1 MGDKELTVSQ
11 QSEIMPVIDMKTITD
26 YMDAQGLTSSLE
38 PKEKTMFINIA
49 KEYGLNP
56 FKREIYCTAYG
67 QGQYRKCAIVTG
79 YEVYIKR
86 AERTGKLDGWN
97 VKVEGHVN
105 DKTLS
110 ATVII
115 HRKDWQ
121 HPFEHTAYYLECVQ
135 TTKDKQTGAEIPNSV
150 WKKQPIFMTKKV
162 AIAQGFRLCFS
173 DEFGGMPYTNDELGV
188 EPVAERNITPVEETK
203 VVEEPSKAEIESELD
218 TDRTKLAHIL
228 ETYEKDL
235 SGQPYELSCRAM
247 ADGDPEKISEM
258 LGRCITYLGRKG
270 IKVA

>member
-1 MGDKELTVSQ
+1 MSDKELTVSQ
-11 QSEIMPVIDMKTITD
+11 QSEIMSVIDMKTITD

-67 QGQYRKCAIVTG
+67 KGEYRKCAIVTG

-135 TTKDKQTGAEIPNSV
+135 LNKEGKPNQV
-150 WKKQPIFMTKKV
+150 WSKQPIFMTKKV

-188 EPVAERNITPVEETK
+188 EPAAERNITPVEETK
-203 VVEEPSKAEIESELD
+203 AIEEPPQAEIEAELVG
-218 TDRTKLAHIL
+218 DREKLAHIL
-228 ETYEKDL
+228 KTYEKDL
-235 SGQPYELSCRAM
+235 TGQPYELSCRAM
-247 ADGDPEKISEM
+247 ANGTPEEITEM

-270 IKVA
+270 IKVSA

>member
-1 MGDKELTVSQ
+1 MSDKELTVSQ

-115 HRKDWQ
+115 HRKDWG
-121 HPFEHTAYYLECVQ
+121 HPFEHTAYYQECVQ
-135 TTKDKQTGAEIPNSV
+135 LNKEGNPNQV
-150 WKKQPIFMTKKV
+150 WSKQPIFMTKKV

-188 EPVAERNITPVEETK
+188 EPAAERNITPVEETK
-203 VVEEPSKAEIESELD
+203 VVEEPSQAEIESELD

-247 ADGDPEKISEM
+247 ANGNPEEITEM

>member
-1 MGDKELTVSQ
+1 MSDKEIVVSTQ
-11 QSEIMPVIDMKTITD
+11 EVLPVVDMKTITD

-86 AERTGKLDGWN
+86 AERTGRLDGWN
-97 VKVEGHVN
+97 VEISGSVRDG
-105 DKTLS
+105 TLA
-110 ATVII
+110 ATIII
-115 HRKDWQ
+115 HRKDWS
-121 HPFEHTAYYLECVQ
+121 HEFKHTAYYCECVQ
-135 TTKDKQTGAEIPNSV
+135 TNKEGKPNQV
-150 WKKQPIFMTKKV
+150 WSKQPIFMTKKV

-188 EPVAERNITPVEETK
+188 ETIPQEKNITPVEEAK
-203 VVEEPSKAEIESELD
+203 PIESKPIEPAPAEVEAELD
-218 TDRTKLAHIL
+218 NKNKLGKIL
-228 ETYEKDL
+228 ETYEQAL
-235 SGQPYELSCRAM
+235 AGQPYEMSCRAM
-247 ADGDPEKISEM
+247 ANGNPEEIDEM
-258 LGRCITYLGRKG
+258 LNRCIVYLGKKG

>member
-1 MGDKELTVSQ
+1 MSEKELAVSQ
-11 QSEIMPVIDMKTITD
+11 QSEIMPVVDMKTITD

-121 HPFEHTAYYLECVQ
+121 HPFEHTAYYQECVQ
-135 TTKDKQTGAEIPNSV
+135 LNKEGKPNQV
-150 WKKQPIFMTKKV
+150 WSKQPIFMTKKV

-188 EPVAERNITPVEETK
+188 EPAAERNITPVEETK
-203 VVEEPSKAEIESELD
+203 AIEEPPQAEIESELVG
-218 TDRTKLAHIL
+218 DREKLAHIL

-235 SGQPYELSCRAM
+235 TGQPYELSCRAM
-247 ADGDPEKISEM
+247 ASGNPEEITEM

-270 IKVA
+270 IKVSA

>member
-1 MGDKELTVSQ
+1 MSEKEIAVSQ

-97 VKVEGHVN
+97 VEISGSLKDG
-105 DKTLS
+105 TLA
-110 ATVII
+110 ATIII
-115 HRKDWQ
+115 HRKDWS
-121 HPFEHTAYYLECVQ
+121 HEFKHTAYYCECVQ
-135 TTKDKQTGAEIPNSV
+135 TNKEGKPNQV
-150 WKKQPIFMTKKV
+150 WSKQPIFMTKKV
-162 AIAQGFRLCFS
+162 AVAQGFRLCFS

-188 EPVAERNITPVEETK
+188 EPVVEKNITPAEQTK
-203 VVEEPSKAEIESELD
+203 TLEEPTQTEIESELLG
-218 TDRTKLAHIL
+218 DREKLAHIL
-228 ETYEKDL
+228 EKYEKDL
-235 SGQPYELSCRAM
+235 SGQPYELSCKAM
-247 ADGDPEKISEM
+247 AHGSPEEVTEM